1 MVEVT
6 VRSAEV
12 VSSAQLGAEVA
23 GDIAADVSGA
33 FTPERDAGQLK
44 RLSAMGAAWTLAGQ
58 GAKFVLQFGS
68 QVALARL
75 LLPADFGL
83 LAMVGPLVTAAL
95 LLTDLGLSAATVQ
108 SPNVNQSDLS
118 SLFWLNVLIG
128 GSLAVLTVLLSP
140 LAALLYR
147 TPAVQ
152 PIMASLAVALLLSS
166 LAAQHL
172 AILNRRMRFGA
183 IAMIEVGALVA
194 GVVAG
199 LAGAWSGLG
208 YWSLV
213 AMQIVN
219 GMATLALAWGFSRWR
234 PSRPGIAR
242 EAMHLLR
249 FGGTVTGYNLLG
261 YLITNLDNILI
272 GARFGAGPLGIYDR
286 AYKLMF
292 QPLWQMTAPAA
303 RVAVPLLSR
312 LNEDEEEYRRS
323 YLALLGGILSLTT
336 PGTLCAIVFAGPII
350 EVLLGARW
358 AASAPIFAWLG
369 VAALTLQLRQAAS
382 WLFVSQGR
390 AAEQLK
396 WGGIGSMAIVLGYL
410 VGIFWG
416 AKGVA
421 VSAAI
426 SSGLV
431 QIPVMWWAVTRCG
444 PVRRRDALRLLA
456 PLVVATAI
464 TGAALALLAHR
475 LDWSSLPMLAFAGV
489 LAYAIFGAV
498 LMVFPTSRAQLGR
511 VSQMARKAV
520 RR

>member
-1 MVEVT
+1 MNDT
-6 VRSAEV
+6 
-12 VSSAQLGAEVA
+12 L
-23 GDIAADVSGA
+23 AASDFS
-33 FTPERDAGQLK
+33 PEGDAGQLK
-44 RLSAMGAAWTLAGQ
+44 RRSAMGAAMTLGGQ

-75 LLPADFGL
+75 LLPTDFGL
-83 LAMVGPLVTAAL
+83 IAMVGPLVAGAM

-108 SPNVNQSDLS
+108 RPTINQTELS

-128 GSLAVLTVLLSP
+128 LGLAAVAIAAAP
-140 LAALLYR
+140 LAAVFYH
-147 TPAVQ
+147 TPAVM
-152 PIMASLAVALLLSS
+152 PVMMTMAAALLLSS

-183 IAMIEVGALVA
+183 IATIEVGGL
-194 GVVAG
+194 VVAIVTG
-199 LAGAWSGLG
+199 VGAALGGWG

-213 AMQIVN
+213 AMQLAN
-219 GMATLALAWGFSRWR
+219 GATTAALAWGLSGWR

-242 EAMHLLR
+242 DSLQLVR

-272 GARFGAGPLGIYDR
+272 GARFGAAPLGIYDR

-312 LNEDEEEYRRS
+312 LSSDAAEYRS
-323 YLALLGGILSLTT
+323 AYIAMLGGVLTLTT
-336 PGTLCAIVFAGPII
+336 PGILCAIVFAKPII
-350 EVLLGARW
+350 LVLLGERW

-390 AAEQLK
+390 AEEQLK
-396 WGGIGSMAIVLGYL
+396 WGGIGSAAIVLGYC

-416 AKGVA
+416 PKGVA
-421 VSAAI
+421 ISAAVA
-426 SSGLV
+426 SALV
-431 QIPVMWWAVTRCG
+431 QIPAMWWAVTRCG
-444 PVRRRDALRLLA
+444 PVGRIDAIRLLL
-456 PLVVATAI
+456 PLGAATAI
-464 TGAALALLAHR
+464 SGICLGLLGHMQIWSSVPMLALAACLAYALFVAALALF
-475 LDWSSLPMLAFAGV
+475 S
-489 LAYAIFGAV
+489 
-498 LMVFPTSRAQLGR
+498 TGR
-511 VSQMARKAV
+511 TELSKASGIVRKLI
-520 RR
+520 RC